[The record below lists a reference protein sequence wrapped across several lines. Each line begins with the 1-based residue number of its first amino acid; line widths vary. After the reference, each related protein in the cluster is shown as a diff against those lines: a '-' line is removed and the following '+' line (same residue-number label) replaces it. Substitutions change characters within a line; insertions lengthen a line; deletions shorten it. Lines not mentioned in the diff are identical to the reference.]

1 MSKFPDFTFDL
12 KLAELNEVPESV
24 CRNLFFNYHPPNGSE
39 ICHNDLYGNH
49 DTCNGEFRT
58 RDISHAP
65 ADLGGG
71 GVVHAF
77 L

>member
-1 MSKFPDFTFDL
+1 MSKFPDFAFDL
-12 KLAELNEVPESV
+12 KLVELNEVPESV

-39 ICHNDLYGNH
+39 ICHNDLHGNH

-65 ADLGGG
+65 AD
-71 GVVHAF
+71 
-77 L
+77 